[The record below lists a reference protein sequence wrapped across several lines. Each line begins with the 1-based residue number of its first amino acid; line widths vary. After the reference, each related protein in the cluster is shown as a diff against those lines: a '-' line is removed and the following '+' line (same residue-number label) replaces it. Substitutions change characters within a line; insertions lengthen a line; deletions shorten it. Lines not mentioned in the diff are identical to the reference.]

1 MGGENLVEVTDSTFE
16 KTVDEERHPR
26 PTSCSTSPACPH
38 CRTME
43 PHVREYA
50 ELFAGRVLFARL
62 DIVAGQWTAERYGVR
77 STPTFKFFCSGRPV
91 LELVGAVY
99 PALLKRMVEDG
110 LQNGKDC
117 VAKST
122 AISYDITGYA

>member
-16 KTVDEERHPR
+16 TTVEKSSIPVLVMFY
-26 PTSCSTSPACPH
+26 SPACPH

-43 PHVREYA
+43 PYVREYA
-50 ELFAGRVLFARL
+50 EIFAGRVLFARL
-62 DIVAGQWTAERYGVR
+62 DIIAGQWTAEKFGVR
-77 STPTFKFFCSGRPV
+77 STPTFKFFCNGRPV

-110 LQNGKDC
+110 LQNGKEC
-117 VAKST
+117 VANST
-122 AISYDITGYA
+122 AINYDITGYA

>member
-16 KTVDEERHPR
+16 KTVEKSGIPVLVMFY
-26 PTSCSTSPACPH
+26 SPACPH

-50 ELFAGRVLFARL
+50 EIFAGRVLFARL
-62 DIVAGQWTAERYGVR
+62 DIVAGQWTAERYGVM